1 MAQGASLRGS
11 EREEASKVVRLQE
24 ELRQCQEGRTQI
36 AAQLSQLRSKEAGWE
51 AEKKSLQRAGRAIAA
66 AAAEDAARHERHG
79 REGVR
84 SATAEAGSSSA
95 RRVARKRDPKDPK
108 AKAAESAAAEVEG
121 ALADARLQAGGPAQ
135 ILQGRSKPSTRPSS
149 SSASPAAPAAA
160 AATASKAAT
169 GVSPAPAA
177 ALARKAPAPLAPL
190 GAPAASGGASRS
202 KLSPVAAAPRP
213 GAPSSGK

>member
-1 MAQGASLRGS
+1 MAQGASLKGS

-51 AEKKSLQRAGRAIAA
+51 AEKKSLQRAGRALAA
-66 AAAEDAARHERHG
+66 AAAEDAARHG

-84 SATAEAGSSSA
+84 SAAAEAGSSSA
-95 RRVARKRDPKDPK
+95 RRVARKRDPK

-121 ALADARLQAGGPAQ
+121 VLADARLQAGGPAQ
-135 ILQGRSKPSTRPSS
+135 ILQGRSKPATRPSS
-149 SSASPAAPAAA
+149 SSASPAAPAVAA
-160 AATASKAAT
+160 APAPKAAT

-177 ALARKAPAPLAPL
+177 ALARKAPAALAPL
-190 GAPAASGGASRS
+190 GAPAASGGAVRS
-202 KLSPVAAAPRP
+202 KLSPVAATPRP

>member
-149 SSASPAAPAAA
+149 SSASPAAA